1 MSASSDIECQQ
12 RVEVN
17 VPTFDGHLNQS
28 NTDWRRWFDAIHTAQ
43 EIDSG
48 LQARSGSSGRIERE
62 AQGTVGSGAGRA
74 CRSAANVAARVREG
88 GGDRYRQARSLCG

>member
-1 MSASSDIECQQ
+1 MLSSKSMSRISDGSFAWRACERFVRSNVRVRQHESLQ
-12 RVEVN
+12 RVEMK

-48 LQARSGSSGRIERE
+48 IQA
-62 AQGTVGSGAGRA
+62 
-74 CRSAANVAARVREG
+74 
-88 GGDRYRQARSLCG
+88 